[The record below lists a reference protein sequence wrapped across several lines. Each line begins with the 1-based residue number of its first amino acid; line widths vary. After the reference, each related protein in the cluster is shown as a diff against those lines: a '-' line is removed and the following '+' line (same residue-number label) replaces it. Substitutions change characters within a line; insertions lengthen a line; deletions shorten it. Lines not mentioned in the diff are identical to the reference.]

1 MTTVNPHI
9 RAAMTANPEIHQAL
23 ERRAVE
29 DTKIL
34 QKVNAAHRVA
44 FREKFPGQIEHCLR
58 LITERLQAGLRKDA
72 DAPLTSRDCA
82 DLAIALDLL
91 YHINQQHELS
101 DTTGRQSTDPDYT
114 V

>member
-1 MTTVNPHI
+1 MGRRMTVNPHI
-9 RAAMTANPEIHQAL
+9 RAAMGLTANPEIHQAL

-44 FREKFPGQIEHCLR
+44 FREKFPGQVEHCLR
-58 LITERLQAGLRKDA
+58 LITERLQQGLRKDA
-72 DAPLTSRDCA
+72 DQPLTNRDCA

-91 YHINQQHELS
+91 YQINRALPAEVQES
-101 DTTGRQSTDPDYT
+101 
-114 V
+114 

>member
-1 MTTVNPHI
+1 MTANPHI
-9 RAAMTANPEIHQAL
+9 RAAMGLTANPEIHQAL

-29 DTKIL
+29 ETKIL

-58 LITERLQAGLRKDA
+58 LITERLQLGLRKDA
-72 DAPLTSRDCA
+72 EQPLTNKDCA

-91 YHINQQHELS
+91 YHINQKS
-101 DTTGRQSTDPDYT
+101 DNDSLDTNLE
-114 V
+114 

>member
-1 MTTVNPHI
+1 MTVNPHI

-72 DAPLTSRDCA
+72 EHPLSNRDCA
-82 DLAIALDLL
+82 DLAIALDFL
-91 YHINQQHELS
+91 YQINKEQPTEVQE
-101 DTTGRQSTDPDYT
+101 
-114 V
+114 

>member
-9 RAAMTANPEIHQAL
+9 RSAMDPASAEIRQAI

-29 DTKIL
+29 ETRIM

-44 FREKFPGQIEHCLR
+44 FREKFPGQVEHCLR
-58 LITERLQAGLRKDA
+58 LITERLQRGLVKDA
-72 DAPLTSRDCA
+72 EQPLTNRDCA

-91 YHINQQHELS
+91 YQIHKELPQG
-101 DTTGRQSTDPDYT
+101 DQ
-114 V
+114 